1 MVKNFTGF
9 NLTWNLLSFVVKF
22 DSLYR
27 ITNKEDLRLFKHEN
41 PKLKVFCRVCI
52 VFEWPIYRF
61 GKKNITVYR
70 IAGNHEYKETDSL
83 NSKQSSINST
93 RTNQGE
99 MHLNA
104 LFYGKKRNLNL
115 KRKKFKG
122 IMNIRNRQFKFQTV
136 VYKLTPD

>member
-1 MVKNFTGF
+1 M
-9 NLTWNLLSFVVKF
+9 
-22 DSLYR
+22 YR

-83 NSKQSSINST
+83 NSKQSSINSP

-99 MHLNA
+99 MHFNC
-104 LFYGKKRNLNL
+104 LFNEKTKE
-115 KRKKFKG
+115 
-122 IMNIRNRQFKFQTV
+122 V
-136 VYKLTPD
+136 